1 MKVFHTAVILYLTTV
16 GLSCQKDAP
25 TLENKAAVLNFS
37 EAIAAE
43 KVFPW
48 VEQLATVHLNDTP
61 IDNEGFPPANL
72 FPSDHLT
79 HTAAV
84 GFVANAFAEMG
95 YAPDT
100 VMLGDEPQVAYNVI
114 AEHKGVLYPDE
125 VVLVASHLDAFYGGA
140 DDNGSAVA
148 AMLEIARAAKQYKF
162 ARTIRFISFDLEEL
176 GSVGSTRYIE
186 AGYAGDVI
194 AAVVMDMI
202 GYASGEAGSQDG
214 AFGVKLPDTGDFL
227 FVIGNEQ
234 TAGLT
239 QQVVNLANTSDLGK
253 TVGVITPGNGNF
265 FLSSIFMRSDHG
277 LLWYENTPAVFFTDG
292 ANTRNPH
299 YHEPSDLP
307 ETLEE
312 QFLVRNTRIIAATI
326 AVLAAIQP

>member
-1 MKVFHTAVILYLTTV
+1 MKVARSAVILCLAII
-16 GLSCQKDAP
+16 GLSCKKDVP
-25 TLENKAAVLNFS
+25 VLDNKAAVLNFS
-37 EAIAAE
+37 DAIEAE

-48 VEQLATVHLNDTP
+48 VEQLSTLHLNDTP
-61 IDNEGFPPANL
+61 ISNEGYPPDDL

-79 HTAAV
+79 RTAAV
-84 GFVANAFAEMG
+84 GFVANALAEMG
-95 YAPDT
+95 YVADT
-100 VMLGDEPQVAYNVI
+100 VVLGDEPQVAYNVV
-114 AEHKGVLYPDE
+114 AEHKGVLYPDK

-148 AMLEIARAAKQYKF
+148 AMLEIARAAKRYSF

-186 AGYAGDVI
+186 AGYADDVT
-194 AAVVMDMI
+194 AAVVMDVI
-202 GYASGEAGSQDG
+202 GYASGEAGSQDN
-214 AFGVKLPDTGDFL
+214 AFGVKVPDTGDFL

-239 QQVVNLANTSDLGK
+239 QQMVNLAHTSDMGK
-253 TVGVITPGNGNF
+253 TLGVITPGNGNF

-277 LLWYENTPAVFFTDG
+277 LLWYKGTPAIFFTDG

-307 ETLEE
+307 ENLDE
-312 QFLVRNTRIIAATI
+312 QFLVRNTRIIAASV
-326 AVLAAIQP
+326 AVLAEIQP